1 MKKLSSKK
9 KMRQIQLLNK
19 NIQKMNKRKNKRV
32 KDEKK
37 VAEKER
43 MLPRNRQ
50 VQNYY
55 MPNFQSGDM
64 GKIGCGIIVIFV
76 LVMGFKALI
85 GSFNH

>member
-1 MKKLSSKK
+1 M
-9 KMRQIQLLNK
+9 LNK

-37 VAEKER
+37 AAEKER

-55 MPNFQSGDM
+55 M
-64 GKIGCGIIVIFV
+64 KKLLGIVV
-76 LVMGFKALI
+76 LGLLKYYPIDYGRTRARLEPREI
-85 GSFNH
+85 NS

>member
-1 MKKLSSKK
+1 MLKKNLKRMKL
-9 KMRQIQLLNK
+9 
-19 NIQKMNKRKNKRV
+19 RKNKKV

-37 VAEKER
+37 AAEKER

-50 VQNYY
+50 VQNDY
-55 MPNFQSGDM
+55 MPNFQSGNM

-76 LVMGFKALI
+76 LVIGFEALI